1 MKNYVFCKIIKR
13 EVPTEII
20 YENEH
25 VISFY
30 GLTSIANVRVLV
42 VLKKHIEN
50 IIDIKEEDDIIITE
64 MGYVNN

>member
-1 MKNYVFCKIIKR
+1 MKNCIFCKIIKR

-30 GLTSIANVRVLV
+30 GLTSIADVHVLV

-64 MGYVNN
+64 MRYVNK

>member
-1 MKNYVFCKIIKR
+1 MKDCIFCKIIRR
-13 EVPTEII
+13 EVPAEII

-25 VISFY
+25 VISFC
-30 GLTSIANVRVLV
+30 GLTSSAPVHVLV

-50 IIDIKEEDDIIITE
+50 IIDIKEEDDIIIPE